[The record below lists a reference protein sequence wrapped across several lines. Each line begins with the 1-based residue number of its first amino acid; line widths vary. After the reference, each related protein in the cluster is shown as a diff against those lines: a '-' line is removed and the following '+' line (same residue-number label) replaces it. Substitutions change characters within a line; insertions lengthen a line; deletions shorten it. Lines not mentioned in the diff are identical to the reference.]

1 MDIQSWHQLSDDL
14 TIRLFEHDH
23 LWLHLIVHVVLV
35 IMPTVFIGI
44 FLWFLFRLRFHRLV
58 GIVGIGIQ
66 ADKSPASFYKIP
78 NHILSFVTKY
88 SIKQQVLLGL
98 GALATLPITYASL
111 ELPKRIIN
119 YAISAESFADNPV
132 SETYSQVDYL
142 LLLCG
147 LYLFV
152 LLLNAALKFFLN
164 FYKGSLAESLIR
176 RLRLFIFQQKSTSRH
191 TKKDSNI
198 VPVIIQEVEPVC
210 GFSGDSFA
218 VPLLQGGTAITI
230 VTFMMVQNV
239 ALGAAAIT
247 LVPLQL
253 LIIPKF
259 QRRINALVQKRISL
273 VRALSKSLIAP
284 ANGAEYSS
292 VKETN
297 GLFLRLQELR
307 LSLFRIKYL
316 SKTINNFI
324 MNLTPFFFYTIG
336 GYLVIEGKLSM
347 GALVASLASYK
358 DLASS
363 IRELF
368 AYYQSFQDAR
378 VRYEE
383 IYAFTNGS

>member
-1 MDIQSWHQLSDDL
+1 MDLQSWHLFSDNL
-14 TIRLFEHDH
+14 TIRLFDHDH

-35 IMPTVFIGI
+35 IMPTIFVGI
-44 FLWFLFRLRFHRLV
+44 FLWILFRLGFYRLFR
-58 GIVGIGIQ
+58 ILGIGKRI
-66 ADKSPASFYKIP
+66 DKTSASFYKIP
-78 NHILSFVTKY
+78 DHILTFVTRY
-88 SIKQQVLLGL
+88 SIKQQVLLGI
-98 GALATLPITYASL
+98 GALATLPITYTSL

-119 YAISAESFADNPV
+119 YAISAESYADSPV
-132 SETYSQVDYL
+132 SESYTQVDYL

-147 LYLFV
+147 LYLLV
-152 LLLNAALKFFLN
+152 LLLNGILKYFVN

-176 RLRLFIFQQKSTSRH
+176 RLRLFIYQRKSSQRRTSQNS
-191 TKKDSNI
+191 DI
-198 VPVIIQEVEPVC
+198 VPVIVQEVEPVC
-210 GFSGDSFA
+210 GFSGDSFV

-230 VTFMMVQNV
+230 IAFMMVQNI

-253 LIIPKF
+253 LIIPRF
-259 QRRINALVQKRISL
+259 QKKINALVQQRIGL
-273 VRALSKSLIAP
+273 VRSLSKNLSAP
-284 ANGAEYSS
+284 AKNAGGYS

-297 GLFLRLQELR
+297 GLFLRIQGLR
-307 LSLFRIKYL
+307 LKLFRVKYL
-316 SKTINNFI
+316 SKAINNFI

-368 AYYQSFQDAR
+368 AYYQSYQDAR

-383 IYAFTNGS
+383 IYVFANSH

>member
-1 MDIQSWHQLSDDL
+1 MDLQSWHLFSDNL
-14 TIRLFEHDH
+14 TIRLFDHDH

-35 IMPTVFIGI
+35 IMPTVFVGI
-44 FLWFLFRLRFHRLV
+44 FLWIVFRLGFYRLFRIL
-58 GIVGIGIQ
+58 GIGKRI
-66 ADKSPASFYKIP
+66 DRTSASFYKIP
-78 NHILSFVTKY
+78 DHILTFVTRY
-88 SIKQQVLLGL
+88 TIKQQVLLGI

-119 YAISAESFADNPV
+119 YAISAESYADSPA
-132 SETYSQVDYL
+132 SESYTQVDYL

-147 LYLFV
+147 LYLLV
-152 LLLNAALKFFLN
+152 LLLNGILKYFVN

-176 RLRLFIFQQKSTSRH
+176 RLRLFVYQRKSNQRRTSQNS
-191 TKKDSNI
+191 DI

-230 VTFMMVQNV
+230 ITFMMVQNI

-253 LIIPKF
+253 LIIPRF
-259 QRRINALVQKRISL
+259 QKKINALVQQRIGL
-273 VRALSKSLIAP
+273 VRSLSKNLSAP
-284 ANGAEYSS
+284 AKNAGGYS

-297 GLFLRLQELR
+297 GLFLRIQDLR
-307 LSLFRIKYL
+307 LKLFRVKYL
-316 SKTINNFI
+316 SKAINNFI

-368 AYYQSFQDAR
+368 AYYQSYQDAR

-383 IYAFTNGS
+383 IYVFANSN